1 MRSWAM
7 SVMSSLPGLSD
18 PGQCMLLSA
27 RIDWACIPGGE
38 VPALPH
44 ASACS
49 SGDAQRQ
56 KDGLAYLAA

>member
-18 PGQCMLLSA
+18 QCMLLSA

-38 VPALPH
+38 VPALSH

-49 SGDAQRQ
+49 GGDAQRQ